1 MTWESPYF
9 TKEEMRCQH
18 TGFDGMDAQFMELLT
33 ELRGAYGKP
42 MRVTSAYRHPTHPIE
57 AKKTKKY
64 GTGKAGSHSTGR
76 AVDIAVER
84 GEAWELLNLALAM
97 GFTGI
102 GVNQKGDGRFIHL
115 DNIKPDEFDRFLRPT
130 VWSY

>member
-9 TKEEMRCQH
+9 SKEEMRCQH
-18 TGFDGMDAQFMELLT
+18 TGLDGMDAGFMELLT
-33 ELRGAYGKP
+33 DLRAAYAKP

-57 AKKTKKY
+57 AKKPQ
-64 GTGKAGSHSTGR
+64 GKAGSHSTGR
-76 AVDIAVER
+76 AVDIAVDR
-84 GEAWELLNLALAM
+84 GDAYEVLHLAMAM

-115 DNIKPDEFDRFLRPT
+115 DNIRPGEFDRFLRPT